1 LTRAITAR
9 RGGVALA
16 ALALAAALSPLAAQ
30 TLPKRPP
37 AGVAVDQSMTRSL
50 ITRLPQPCVS
60 LATAAATI
68 ILPRR
73 ELQAEADA
81 RPAKINTVAGQEA
94 ALLANRAAGVLKAVG
109 STPDAFGCA
118 PLDANAAKGAG
129 SDVQTTVGDYL
140 ERGRATVIP
149 AGQAV
154 PVRAITVRYLGTH
167 PGPMMG
173 RGEIQFL
180 LRAGEAPFFTL
191 TWWAS

>member
-1 LTRAITAR
+1 
-9 RGGVALA
+9 V
-16 ALALAAALSPLAAQ
+16 LALAATLSPLAAQ
-30 TLPKRPP
+30 TPLKRPP

-50 ITRLPQPCVS
+50 LTRLPQPCVS
-60 LATAAATI
+60 LATAAAVV

-94 ALLANRAAGVLKAVG
+94 ALLANRAAGVLKAAG
-109 STPDAFGCA
+109 STPDGFGCA
-118 PLDANAAKGAG
+118 PLDASAAKDAG

-149 AGQAV
+149 AGQTV
-154 PVRAITVRYLGTH
+154 PVRAISVRYLGTR

-180 LRAGEAPFFTL
+180 LKAGEAPFFAL
-191 TWWAS
+191 NWWVS